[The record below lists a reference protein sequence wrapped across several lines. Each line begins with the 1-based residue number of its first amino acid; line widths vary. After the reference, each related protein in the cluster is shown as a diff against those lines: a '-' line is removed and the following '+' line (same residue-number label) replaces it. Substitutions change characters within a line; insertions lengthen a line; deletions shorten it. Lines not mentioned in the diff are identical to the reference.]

1 MSKKPKKVIRS
12 LTGRFVGWGDD
23 ILPHRYIKL
32 ATTNGEQLIK
42 VAKSIRHQI
51 QDWQPGN
58 WLTLMCQ
65 ERTDGDT
72 GERHLKVKQLL
83 PFPFSPA
90 ASSAVKSASDLSAT
104 KIQVCQGS
112 SCRRKGSDRICRSIQ
127 AYLAD
132 NNLTDRVEI
141 ESVKCLHQCKAAPH
155 AIFVSSADAT
165 TLPGKTHYRQ
175 VQAER
180 LPTILARHFP
190 ILSIPKPLVS
200 SIIEKIE
207 NYLDLDR
214 ISRLTT
220 S

>member
-1 MSKKPKKVIRS
+1 MSKKSKKVIRS

-23 ILPHRYIKL
+23 VLPHRYIKL

-58 WLTLMCQ
+58 WLTVLCQ
-65 ERTDGDT
+65 ERIDGDM
-72 GERHLKVKQLL
+72 GDRHLKVKQLL
-83 PFPFSPA
+83 SFPLSPPD
-90 ASSAVKSASDLSAT
+90 SSAVASASDLSAT

-127 AYLAD
+127 AYLVD
-132 NNLTDRVEI
+132 NNLTDRVKI
-141 ESVKCLHQCKAAPH
+141 ESVKCLHQCKVAPH

-165 TLPGKTHYRQ
+165 LPGKMHYRQ
-175 VQAER
+175 VQADR

-190 ILSIPKPLVS
+190 ILAIPKPLVS
-200 SIIEKIE
+200 SIIEKIDT
-207 NYLDLDR
+207 YLDR
-214 ISRLTT
+214 CQISRLTA

>member
-1 MSKKPKKVIRS
+1 MSKKPKKVIRA

-32 ATTNGEQLIK
+32 ATIHGEQVIK

-72 GERHLKVKQLL
+72 GDRYLKVKQLL
-83 PFPFSPA
+83 PITSA
-90 ASSAVKSASDLSAT
+90 VADSSAIVSARNLSST
-104 KIQVCQGS
+104 KIQICQGS

-127 AYLAD
+127 AYLVD

-141 ESVKCLHQCKAAPH
+141 EPIKCLHQCKAAPQ
-155 AIFVSSADAT
+155 AIFVSSEGA
-165 TLPGKTHYRQ
+165 TLPGKMHYRQ
-175 VQAER
+175 LQADR
-180 LPTILARHFP
+180 LPTILAKHFP
-190 ILSIPKPLVS
+190 ILSIPKPLVA
-200 SIIEKIE
+200 SIIDKID

-214 ISRLTT
+214 IAYLTT